1 MVQRLRREL
10 EENKSKCRELQKE
23 LESFQVQQETLLADK
38 SADIIILRQQLLEK
52 EKHLQ
57 AILSMTFFTI
67 LYFGH
72 IMYVICFSL
81 FKVTLIVINVS

>member
-10 EENKSKCRELQKE
+10 EESKSKCRELQKE
-23 LESFQVQQETLLADK
+23 LESFQAQQGTLLADK

-57 AILSMTFFTI
+57 AILSMISFTV
-67 LYFGH
+67 L
-72 IMYVICFSL
+72 C
-81 FKVTLIVINVS
+81 